1 MKKIVSFSLSLLILL
16 TFCSCGKGKNES
28 TPQGVTI
35 NIEETK
41 KPEATKEEKS
51 ENKTIK
57 IKLPVEL
64 IEEKYRDNLD
74 VYCSSYGYES
84 AKLNKDGTVTIKM
97 SALTHSLLLTRMGM
111 TVMSQIGS
119 VLDSGDYP
127 YFKDIGVYNEDF
139 SYIVLLVD
147 GKEYKE
153 ESTSNFL
160 PYVVSEFCMYYQL
173 YTTRDNYQCEV
184 VIADEKTKEVVY
196 SNIYTSEN
204 PEQ

>member
-1 MKKIVSFSLSLLILL
+1 MKKTVAFLLLVITLL
-16 TFCSCGKGKNES
+16 TFCSCGKKNDEP

-41 KPEATKEEKS
+41 KPEATKEETN
-51 ENKTIK
+51 EDKTIK
-57 IKLPVEL
+57 INLPLEL

-74 VYCSSYGYES
+74 AYCSSYGYDS
-84 AKLNKDGTVTIKM
+84 AKLNKDNTVTVKM
-97 SALTHSLLLTRMGM
+97 SALTHSLLLTRMGL
-111 TVMSQIGS
+111 TVMTQIGN

-147 GKEYKE
+147 GKKYKE

-196 SNIYTSEN
+196 SNIYKTES
-204 PEQ
+204 PE

>member
-1 MKKIVSFSLSLLILL
+1 MKKIVSFSLFLAIFL
-16 TFCSCGKGKNES
+16 TFCSCGKTSNEP

-41 KPEATKEEKS
+41 KPGVTKEEKN
-51 ENKTIK
+51 EDKTIK
-57 IKLPVEL
+57 IDLPYEL
-64 IEEKYRDNLD
+64 IEEKYRENLD
-74 VYCSSYGYES
+74 AYCSSYGYDS

-111 TVMSQIGS
+111 TVMTQIGDI
-119 VLDSGDYP
+119 LDSGDYP
-127 YFKDIGVYNEDF
+127 YFKDIGTYNEDF
-139 SYIVLLVD
+139 SYIVLLVN
-147 GKEYKE
+147 GKKYKA

-173 YTTRDNYQCEV
+173 YTTRDNYECEV
-184 VIADEKTKEVVY
+184 VIADEKTKEVLY